1 MKTGT
6 MVAIGVGIA
15 ALGIAGVAMASGGK
29 PAGPPPPP
37 KDTDI
42 QRGYQV
48 TPGCKIVILDDSLP
62 YKWAAS
68 LGSDPTLS
76 VPQAIAKAIGPC
88 SPESVLASIT
98 SPADIKPLYYMLHAL
113 KSAAVAANKG
123 YTKEQF
129 NAEISQSLAMIGMY
143 FSKDLDT
150 SGWPGL
156 LP

>member
-1 MKTGT
+1 MKTGA
-6 MVAIGVGIA
+6 MVAIGVGLA
-15 ALGIAGVAMASGGK
+15 VLGVAGVAMASGGK
-29 PAGPPPPP
+29 PSGPPPPP
-37 KDTDI
+37 KDADL

-48 TPGCKIVILDDSLP
+48 TPGCRIIVLDDTLP

-88 SPESVLASIT
+88 TPESVMAAIT

-113 KSAAVAANKG
+113 KAAAVTAGK

-129 NAEISQSLAMIGMY
+129 NAEIGQSLAMIGMY

-150 SGWPGL
+150 SGWPGP